1 MKKFVAPVILFVVAA
16 GLLAYLMLDFSGV
29 KSSFDADAYLQAR
42 GRIDSLEVALYEAQ
56 GNPDLQLSLRGEL
69 EKSWEALAELRTAAP
84 SAGDASAEK
93 VGGLSKETVI
103 WIAGGAAAVLLCVIL
118 LVALSYRRKV
128 LTQKME
134 ALKAEQRFKEP
145 RSGFENDATIAPRP
159 RPQKRS
165 IIEEVSEYAASQ
177 QGAAPAAPP
186 KVAFEDENGVPENK
200 ILSTDLDAPQRPP
213 LRPTAKERIT
223 SAMQS
228 LSDVLRSPR
237 GVSRD
242 RTMKIR
248 AQSHNMTGDP
258 SLQAS
263 CPLKTNRFDRE
274 FTEKAKIMQMHRR
287 GYPASTIA
295 SQLKVPQEQVESII
309 RETLES
315 GN

>member
-145 RSGFENDATIAPRP
+145 KSGFENDATIAPRP

-228 LSDVLRSPR
+228 PR
-237 GVSRD
+237 GSGRLPPF
-242 RTMKIR
+242 RLREWYGKARISWRSSTASWSPLWTR
-248 AQSHNMTGDP
+248 LGR
-258 SLQAS
+258 SLRRGHCS
-263 CPLKTNRFDRE
+263 CPSF
-274 FTEKAKIMQMHRR
+274 
-287 GYPASTIA
+287 
-295 SQLKVPQEQVESII
+295 
-309 RETLES
+309 
-315 GN
+315 